1 MYGVV
6 LETESNISCVSATLE
21 IVPLLLAINHWF
33 GVVNLLLHLT
43 IRPFQKKLVWIPKWP
58 LWSFCHCSPP
68 TTMSSG
74 NIVAHIWYDTYC
86 CQRFLNKCMAIAVYQ
101 TPQFFIRVL
110 GFVFFI
116 GFGFLFFILSDC
128 CCYVWSLS
136 LSVGHPSI
144 VFRLNHEKKLSVIM
158 KTYGVFS

>member
-1 MYGVV
+1 
-6 LETESNISCVSATLE
+6 
-21 IVPLLLAINHWF
+21 
-33 GVVNLLLHLT
+33 
-43 IRPFQKKLVWIPKWP
+43 
-58 LWSFCHCSPP
+58 
-68 TTMSSG
+68 
-74 NIVAHIWYDTYC
+74 
-86 CQRFLNKCMAIAVYQ
+86 MAIAVYE

-116 GFGFLFFILSDC
+116 GFGFLFFILSDLLLLC
-128 CCYVWSLS
+128 LKSLS